1 MSFAENLKIA
11 RKEKNITQEQLADLL
26 DVSRQAISKWES
38 GNGYPETEKLG
49 LLSKQL
55 EVSLDYLLLDEDTTN
70 KEKTIVQKKI
80 ISPTGKIAI
89 YNYDGST
96 LVTCHAVK
104 ISPIAF
110 PRKEEPKFLL
120 LGIDKVTFWGEH
132 TVILGWY
139 QSLDDTAREIEEI
152 AAAMERGEV
161 TYQLKYA
168 AEIELKGVFGTPRL
182 RNLSDS
188 K

>member
-1 MSFAENLKIA
+1 MSFAENLKKV

-38 GNGYPETEKLG
+38 GYGYPETEKLV
-49 LLSKQL
+49 LISKKL
-55 EVSLDYLLLDEDTTN
+55 EVSLDYLLLDEDIAD
-70 KEKTIVQKKI
+70 KEKATEQKKI
-80 ISPTGKIAI
+80 IAPTGKIAI

-96 LVTCHAVK
+96 MVTCHAVK
-104 ISPIAF
+104 TSPIAF
-110 PRKEEPKFLL
+110 PGKGEPKFLL

-139 QSLDDTAREIEEI
+139 QSSDDTVREIEEI
-152 AAAMERGEV
+152 AAAMERGEA

-168 AEIELKGVFGTPRL
+168 ADIELKGFFGKPRL
-182 RNLSDS
+182 RNP